1 MGKISLRR
9 AQLVSPFGVGSLCE
23 VDGQSFFIKG
33 TGRWPIG
40 RNLTEI
46 ELPTLVAKLP
56 GIRALNKP
64 EYFVAADRFPRWHF
78 CPNCRSMLQWNF
90 QFDKREDEKDPLPT
104 PRCKNNK
111 CKGRQLVPMRFIAV
125 CDHGHIDEIDWHGW
139 AHWRA
144 NVAETGQ
151 CDRKEARLK
160 FLVTGKSG
168 GDFKSMR
175 ISCECG
181 ASRSLEG
188 IGDRALPQKCR
199 GYFPGEGPTSCT
211 AGGKNGGSSPMWM
224 EPRGSSALHYAS
236 VISALDI
243 ARAGYSGGLA
253 ARLLKDSYFSK
264 FLAMA
269 KRQLAKGSLDPDGL
283 EDWFGDDIRG
293 LAPRFDASPDECW
306 MIFFELVVEVKDQEQ
321 QIETDGEIDQGDILG
336 NEFPVLSSPSGF
348 DGKTLKCVASD
359 PPNTFAL
366 NQLLERVVQVEKLR
380 EVRVFRGFQRREVKK
395 ENTMV
400 PPDLGIGGVDW
411 LPAIEVSGE
420 GIFLEFKRT
429 ALKSWL
435 ANNEDTI
442 RNFSSLQLETS
453 ERDGLPSR
461 MGFNANPVFVMVH
474 TFAHLLINQLS
485 FDCGYS
491 STSLRERIYCGPLND
506 LYAGI
511 LIYTADSDAEGSM
524 GGLVE
529 MGSPDAISEVIYR
542 AVSRSEWCSGDPVC
556 REIEAQGLG
565 GMNRSAC
572 HACSL
577 VAETSCTFSNVL
589 LNRVLVSGDGR
600 SNGRGQLEPNG
611 FFRPVIK
618 SVIE

>member
-1 MGKISLRR
+1 
-9 AQLVSPFGVGSLCE
+9 
-23 VDGQSFFIKG
+23 
-33 TGRWPIG
+33 
-40 RNLTEI
+40 
-46 ELPTLVAKLP
+46 
-56 GIRALNKP
+56 
-64 EYFVAADRFPRWHF
+64 
-78 CPNCRSMLQWNF
+78 
-90 QFDKREDEKDPLPT
+90 
-104 PRCKNNK
+104 
-111 CKGRQLVPMRFIAV
+111 
-125 CDHGHIDEIDWHGW
+125 
-139 AHWRA
+139 
-144 NVAETGQ
+144 
-151 CDRKEARLK
+151 
-160 FLVTGKSG
+160 
-168 GDFKSMR
+168 
-175 ISCECG
+175 
-181 ASRSLEG
+181 
-188 IGDRALPQKCR
+188 
-199 GYFPGEGPTSCT
+199 
-211 AGGKNGGSSPMWM
+211 MWM

-243 ARAGYSGGLA
+243 ARAGNTGGLA
-253 ARLLKDSYFSK
+253 ARLLKDKTFERTV
-264 FLAMA
+264 AMA
-269 KRQLAKGSLDPDGL
+269 KRHLKKGLVQADDLDDF
-283 EDWFGDDIRG
+283 FGEEIRE
-293 LAPRFDASPDECW
+293 LAPRFDATPEDCW
-306 MIFFELVVEVKDQEQ
+306 SVFLEMVLDDDDVGQDN
-321 QIETDGEIDQGDILG
+321 ETDSEIDQGDILG
-336 NEFPVLSSPSGF
+336 NEFPVLASPSGF
-348 DGKTLKCVASD
+348 DGKTLKCVASE
-359 PPNTFAL
+359 PPKIFEL

-395 ENTMV
+395 ENTLV

-420 GIFLEFKRT
+420 GIFLEFKRS

-435 ANNEDTI
+435 ENNEVAI
-442 RNFSSLQLETS
+442 RDFSSLQLETS
-453 ERDGLPSR
+453 ERDGLPTR

-529 MGSPDAISEVIYR
+529 MGSPEAISEVIYR

-600 SNGRGQLEPNG
+600 SNGRGYIEPNG
-611 FFRPVIK
+611 FFRPVVK
-618 SVIE
+618 SVAE

>member
-9 AQLVSPFGVGSLCE
+9 AQLVSPFGVGALCE

-33 TGRWPIG
+33 TGRWPSG

-46 ELPTLVAKLP
+46 ELPSLVSKLP
-56 GIRALNKP
+56 GINALNKP
-64 EYFVAADRFPRWHF
+64 EYLVAADRFPRWHF

-90 QFDKREDEKDPLPT
+90 HLDKRDDEKDPLPT
-104 PRCKNNK
+104 PRCRNSN

-144 NVAETGQ
+144 NVVETGQ
-151 CDRKEARLK
+151 CDRKEAKLK

-188 IGDRALPQKCR
+188 ISDRALPQKCR
-199 GYFPGEGPTSCT
+199 GYFPGEGPSSCT
-211 AGGKNGGSSPMWM
+211 AGGKNGGASPMWM

-243 ARAGYSGGLA
+243 ARAGTVGGLSA
-253 ARLLKDSYFSK
+253 KLHKDKIFTK
-264 FLAMA
+264 TVEMA
-269 KRQLAKGSLDPDGL
+269 KRQLKKGLFQVDGL
-283 EDWFGDDIRG
+283 VDFFGDEIAE
-293 LAPRFDASPDECW
+293 LAPRFDATNEECW
-306 MIFFELVVEVKDQEQ
+306 EIFLLAVVEEDTEKED
-321 QIETDGEIDQGDILG
+321 DSGDEIDQGDILG
-336 NEFPVLSSPSGF
+336 NEFPVLASPSGF
-348 DGKTLKCVASD
+348 EGKTLKCVANA
-359 PPNTFAL
+359 PPGTFGL
-366 NQLLERVVQVEKLR
+366 DQLLERVVQVEKLR

-395 ENTMV
+395 ENTLV

-420 GIFLEFKRT
+420 GIFLEFKRS
-429 ALKSWL
+429 ALAAWL
-435 ANNEDTI
+435 ENNEDAI
-442 RNFSSLQLETS
+442 RDFSSLQLETS

-491 STSLRERIYCGPLND
+491 STSLRERIYCGSLND

-529 MGSPDAISEVIYR
+529 MGSPEAIAEVVYR

-565 GMNRSAC
+565 SMNRSAC

-600 SNGRGQLEPNG
+600 KNGRGQVEPNG
-611 FFRPVIK
+611 FFNPVIK
-618 SVIE
+618 SVTA